1 MIYFVSQERSRQ
13 LSAQISAQFEEMHQF
28 LKKKEEEVKKT
39 LEKEEKDMIEKMK
52 RNRAEIEEKLN
63 DGKEKEGILHSVFE
77 TDQPVGFLQVQTN
90 HCIQHSTFFLIK
102 NLVNINAAGQHG
114 NSLPQI

>member
-63 DGKEKEGILHSVFE
+63 DGREKEGILHSVFE

-90 HCIQHSTFFLIK
+90 NCIQHSTFF
-102 NLVNINAAGQHG
+102 
-114 NSLPQI
+114 

>member
-63 DGKEKEGILHSVFE
+63 DGREKEGILHSVFE
-77 TDQPVGFLQVQTN
+77 TDQPVGFLQVQTYN
-90 HCIQHSTFFLIK
+90 CIQHSTFF
-102 NLVNINAAGQHG
+102 
-114 NSLPQI
+114 